1 MQNFLLADMIVIAP
15 ATANII
21 AKFATGLADDLISTI
36 LLASNVPLL
45 FAPAMNCEMW
55 QKKVVQEQLFWN
67 HKKAPLPVVVIN
79 C

>member
-1 MQNFLLADMIVIAP
+1 MIVVAP

-55 QKKVVQEQLFWN
+55 QKKVVQENIQKIQKEKRLLYF
-67 HKKAPLPVVVIN
+67 VIEF
-79 C
+79 